1 MIHYFPRKG
10 LKIYLSF
17 IFFGISFLLFVKNP
31 CSAQSQALSS
41 AYPALIQQADQALA
55 AKDLA
60 AALLYYEKATHAR
73 PELSYASGKIAEI
86 NTTLETDPNKRAVLF
101 ENIIIKAEGLYKQ
114 RNYPDAKTEYRK
126 AILID
131 PALQFPK
138 DRLSQIRAVYTD
150 PEDVAYF
157 NDALTNG
164 DKALAANDFDKAV
177 SLYETALTVKPD
189 DKAIK
194 DKIAKTRKQK
204 ADYKIQSE
212 TSAKNIAAGDK
223 LLKADNRTDARSAY
237 QKALDVTPDNQY
249 AKQKIQEIDN
259 YLDNQK
265 ALQDAYD
272 KVIEVA
278 DQLYISRDFTN
289 ARLKYQE
296 ALKAKPEARYP
307 KDMIEKTKTGES
319 QLQSDQQKYDAA
331 LAGAEN
337 LLKSA
342 DYEAALIGFKTASG
356 IKPAENY
363 PKTKIAEIEKL
374 INERNTRKEAFDL
387 VNKNGDQ
394 SLLEKKYDIAL
405 NHYRNALSLLPG
417 EVYPAKKIEE
427 INKIAEQA
435 KTLDE
440 NYRKS
445 VAEADQQ
452 FSLKKYEDAISSY
465 TRALVIKTGD
475 TYALSRINEAQSQL
489 AQLKSVDENYRAAI
503 SSGDKLLSESKYDEA
518 LTAYK
523 QALGFKPAEKY
534 PQDKA
539 DEISETLLKQN
550 SDNEAY
556 TQAVTNG
563 NKAMTSENYNQAIA
577 LFQDA
582 QKMKPGEVYPR
593 QRIDEIKALIAAEQ
607 KRQEQYSTAI
617 NTGDHLFTGREY
629 NLALVAYT
637 EAATLKKNENYP
649 QEQIAKINKIL
660 GDLRSAEENYKQA
673 VTEGDQ
679 NFRNLKYTEAVASFQ
694 KASGIKPA
702 EAYPKTQLEKINS
715 LLAKQQKLDND
726 FLTLLA
732 SADQLFDTKKYVE
745 SIQDYR
751 KALVLKPTEKYP
763 SEKIREAEKQISEL
777 KALQAVY
784 DKAIAEGDKQLA
796 SKDLENS
803 LVSFKTANSAK
814 PEESYPLKKIA
825 EIQAILDKN
834 KADKD
839 RYREAVALADKFF
852 KAEKYRDALEP
863 YQRATT
869 IIPSEKYPLEQI
881 ALINTKLAEQKRI
894 DDDYQKQVS
903 DADIQF
909 KSGKYDAAL
918 NLYTRAG
925 ILKPQEQL
933 PRDKVAEIGGLLAD
947 MKLKDENF
955 RKAINT
961 AAELYAAKNLPGAIK
976 SYEEALRIKPEEKNP
991 QERINTIRA
1000 EIKNI
1005 EDNYSRAVTLG
1016 DSKLASK
1023 DFMEALNAYQHAL
1036 EIKPDEEYPKSKIAR
1051 INSALEAQQEELAKM
1066 YNSYISDGDRLFA
1079 SKDYTGAI
1087 SAFTKA
1093 AGIKS
1098 AEAYPKQRIA
1108 EINKIIDEIEL
1119 VRKAEYSKALG
1130 EADNL
1135 YNSKI
1140 FDLAIDAYETAS
1152 GINPMDSYPVG
1163 QISKI
1168 RKYMADH
1175 AIQDLDSQ
1183 TQLIKAGE
1191 EKRFNFQA
1199 IEPKMRKNNYILLKA
1214 RSAGTA
1220 VTKVY
1225 LNYGKDNQKNGGI
1238 VLRSLDKTTINDYL
1252 IRISVQDKWYREDNN
1267 WISLFVET
1275 GDIEISKVQIAAG
1288 DE

>member
-17 IFFGISFLLFVKNP
+17 IGIIFLLSVKTP
-31 CSAQSQALSS
+31 CLAQSQAMASE
-41 AYPALIQQADQALA
+41 YPSLIQQADQALA

-60 AALLYYEKATHAR
+60 NALLYYEKATHAR
-73 PELSYASGKIAEI
+73 PELSYASGKITEI
-86 NTTLETDPNKRAVLF
+86 NSALEADPNKRAVLF
-101 ENIIIKAEGLYKQ
+101 ENTIIKAESLLNQKS
-114 RNYPDAKTEYRK
+114 YPDAKKEYRK

-138 DRLSQIRAVYTD
+138 DRLSQISAVYTD
-150 PEDVAYF
+150 PEDIAYF
-157 NDALTNG
+157 NETMANG
-164 DKALAANDFDKAV
+164 DKALVANEFDKAV

-189 DKAIK
+189 DKGVK

-204 ADYKIQSE
+204 TDYKIQSE

-237 QKALDVTPDNQY
+237 QKALEMTPDNLY

-259 YLDNQK
+259 YLLNQK
-265 ALQDAYD
+265 ALQDTYD

-307 KDMIEKTKTGES
+307 KDMLEKTKAGES
-319 QLQSDQQKYDAA
+319 QLHSDQQKYDAA

-342 DYEAALIGFKTASG
+342 DYEAALNGFKTASG
-356 IKPAENY
+356 IKPEENY
-363 PKTKIAEIEKL
+363 PKTKIAETEKI
-374 INERNTRKEAFDL
+374 INERNTRKLAYDL
-387 VNKNGDQ
+387 ANKNGDQ

-405 NHYRNALSLLPG
+405 TYYSNALALMPG

-427 INKIAEQA
+427 INIIVEQA
-435 KTLDE
+435 QTLDE

-452 FSLKKYEDAISSY
+452 FSLQKYDDALSSY
-465 TRALVIKTGD
+465 TRALSYKTGD
-475 TYALSRINEAQSQL
+475 TYALSRIQEAQSQL
-489 AQLKSVDENYRAAI
+489 AQLKSVDENYRAAV
-503 SSGDKLLSESKYDEA
+503 SSGDKLFSESRYDEA

-523 QALGFKPAEKY
+523 QALGLKPAEKY

-539 DEISETLLKQN
+539 DEIGKILLKQN
-550 SDNEAY
+550 SENEAY
-556 TQAVTNG
+556 NLAVANG
-563 NKAMTSENYNQAIA
+563 NTAMSSENYNQAIA
-577 LFQDA
+577 SFQDA
-582 QKMKPGEVYPR
+582 QKMKPGEVYPK

-607 KRQEQYSTAI
+607 KRQEQYVTAI
-617 NTGDHLFTGREY
+617 NTGDQLFSGRKY
-629 NLALVAYT
+629 DLALVAYN
-637 EAATLKKNENYP
+637 EAATLKKKENYP

-660 GDLRSAEENYKQA
+660 GDLRSADENYKQA
-673 VTEGDQ
+673 IAEGDQ
-679 NFRNLKYTEAVASFQ
+679 NFKNLKYTEAIVSFQ

-702 EAYPKTQLEKINS
+702 ETYPKTQLEKINA
-715 LLAKQQKLDND
+715 LLKEQQKLDDD

-732 SADQLFDTKKYVE
+732 SADQMFDTKKYSE
-745 SIQDYR
+745 SIQNYR
-751 KALVLKPTEKYP
+751 KALVLKPSEKYP
-763 SEKIREAEKQISEL
+763 SEKILESEKQILEL
-777 KALQAVY
+777 KALQALY
-784 DKAIAEGDKQLA
+784 DKAITEGDKQLD

-803 LVSFKTANSAK
+803 LVSFKNANSAK

-834 KADKD
+834 KAEKD

-852 KAEKYRDALEP
+852 KSEKYRDALEP

-869 IIPSEKYPLEQI
+869 ISPNEKYPLEQI
-881 ALINTKLAEQKRI
+881 AFINTKLAEQEKM
-894 DDDYQKQVS
+894 DENYQNLVA
-903 DADIQF
+903 DADIQL
-909 KSGKYDAAL
+909 KSGKYDAAR
-918 NLYTRAG
+918 NLYVRAG

-933 PRDKVAEIGGLLAD
+933 PHDKVAEIDGILAD
-947 MKLKDENF
+947 IKIKNENF

-961 AAELYAAKNLPGAIK
+961 ASELYAAKNLAGAIK

-991 QERINTIRA
+991 QERINAIRA

-1005 EDNYSRAVTLG
+1005 EDNYSKAVALG
-1016 DSKLASK
+1016 DNKLASK

-1036 EIKPDEEYPKSKIAR
+1036 EIKPAEEYPKLKIAL
-1051 INSALEAQQEELAKM
+1051 INSQLEAQQEELAKM
-1066 YNSYISDGDRLFA
+1066 YNSYISDGDRLFG
-1079 SKDYTGAI
+1079 SKDYTGAR

-1098 AEAYPKQRIA
+1098 AEVYPKQRIT

-1119 VRKAEYSKALG
+1119 ARKVEYTKALG
-1130 EADNL
+1130 EADKL

-1152 GINPMDSYPVG
+1152 GINPMDSYPVD
-1163 QISKI
+1163 QIAKI

-1175 AIQDLDSQ
+1175 AIQDLYSQ

-1191 EKRFNFQA
+1191 EKKFNFQA
-1199 IEPKMRKNNYILLKA
+1199 IEPRMRKNNYILLKA

-1225 LNYGKDNQKNGGI
+1225 LNYGKDGQKNGGI